1 CSHLRLWRSARLHA
15 FSPSMLS
22 PMLFKY
28 NGNIRRILWNCSSPD
43 AKFRSSD
50 CCAIAG
56 TENRQARKQA
66 MYTRSILVL
75 LSVGTDSQASQNF
88 SRAKWNPTAGCTIL
102 KRAAH
107 DHANV
112 QRFDE

>member
-1 CSHLRLWRSARLHA
+1 MRS
-15 FSPSMLS
+15 PI
-22 PMLFKY
+22 LFKY
-28 NGNIRRILWNCSSPD
+28 DGNIRRILWNCSSPE

-50 CCAIAG
+50 CCAKAG

-66 MYTRSILVL
+66 RYTRSILVL
-75 LSVGTDSQASQNF
+75 L
-88 SRAKWNPTAGCTIL
+88 TAGCTIL

-112 QRFDE
+112 QRFDKQLASMRLQFDQILDPDRLTAAFDAPIG

>member
-1 CSHLRLWRSARLHA
+1 M
-15 FSPSMLS
+15 PN

-28 NGNIRRILWNCSSPD
+28 DGNIRRILRNCSSPE

-56 TENRQARKQA
+56 SENRQARKQA

-75 LSVGTDSQASQNF
+75 LPLVTEFMSLSKLSPVPGGIRTADYRMSRPRSRKFAEIRRAVGFHLAT
-88 SRAKWNPTAGCTIL
+88 
-102 KRAAH
+102 
-107 DHANV
+107 V
-112 QRFDE
+112 